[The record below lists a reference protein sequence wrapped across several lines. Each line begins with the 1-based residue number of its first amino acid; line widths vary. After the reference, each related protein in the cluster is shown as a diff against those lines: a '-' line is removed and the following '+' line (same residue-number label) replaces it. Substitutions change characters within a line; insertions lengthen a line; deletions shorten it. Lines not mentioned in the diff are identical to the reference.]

1 MTDLIKRAE
10 SFARSRHLGQFRKG
24 DAQEP
29 YIIHVEEVAQL
40 VNAWGGSENAIAVAW
55 LHDTV
60 EDCPPTS
67 FDEIAQ
73 EFGEQVTSIVRE
85 MTDDKSL
92 PKTER
97 KKMQIVNA
105 AKKSEA
111 ACLIKLADKSS
122 NVAAIGSSPP
132 ADWSAER
139 KRDYV
144 AWARTVIDP
153 LPYKPEI
160 ALRAFNSRCEATL
173 KVIE

>member
-29 YIIHVEEVAQL
+29 YIIHVEEVAEL
-40 VNAWGGSENAIAVAW
+40 VNAWGGSESAIAAAW

-67 FDEIAQ
+67 FAKIEQ
-73 EFGEQVTSIVRE
+73 EFGSEVASVVRE

-92 PKTER
+92 PKVER
-97 KKMQIVNA
+97 KKLQIINA

-139 KRDYV
+139 KSNYV

-153 LPYKPEI
+153 LPYKPEM

-173 KVIE
+173 NVIK

>member
-40 VNAWGGSENAIAVAW
+40 VNAWGGSENAIAAAW

-73 EFGEQVTSIVRE
+73 EFG
-85 MTDDKSL
+85 
-92 PKTER
+92 
-97 KKMQIVNA
+97 
-105 AKKSEA
+105 
-111 ACLIKLADKSS
+111 
-122 NVAAIGSSPP
+122 
-132 ADWSAER
+132 
-139 KRDYV
+139 
-144 AWARTVIDP
+144 
-153 LPYKPEI
+153 
-160 ALRAFNSRCEATL
+160 
-173 KVIE
+173 

>member
-1 MTDLIKRAE
+1 
-10 SFARSRHLGQFRKG
+10 
-24 DAQEP
+24 
-29 YIIHVEEVAQL
+29 
-40 VNAWGGSENAIAVAW
+40 
-55 LHDTV
+55 
-60 EDCPPTS
+60 
-67 FDEIAQ
+67 
-73 EFGEQVTSIVRE
+73 

-153 LPYKPEI
+153 LPYKPEM

-173 KVIE
+173 KVIK